1 MVVYER
7 LACYLVIE
15 HKISDGQ
22 GNSDSLLS
30 SNVAVKYLCLPLS
43 TAAARFKAMGSDST
57 KLFCTCLDVN
67 ASIDASPWLRAL
79 KKKMIRIIF
88 ERSKENG

>member
-1 MVVYER
+1 MT
-7 LACYLVIE
+7 CYLVIE

-22 GNSDSLLS
+22 RNSDCFVSC
-30 SNVAVKYLCLPLS
+30 NVAVKYLCLLLS
-43 TAAARFKAMGSDST
+43 TAAARFNAMGSDST
-57 KLFCTCLDVN
+57 KLFCTCLEVN

-88 ERSKENG
+88 KRSKENG